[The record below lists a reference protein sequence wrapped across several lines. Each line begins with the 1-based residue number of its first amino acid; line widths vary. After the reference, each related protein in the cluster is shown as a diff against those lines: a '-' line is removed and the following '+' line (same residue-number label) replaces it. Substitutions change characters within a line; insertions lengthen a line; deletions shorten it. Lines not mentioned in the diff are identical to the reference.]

1 MSARRKVSGLHA
13 SESAL
18 QNSPEKIISAWVSD
32 QRDDPKIARIL
43 DVLSQIGV
51 PVQVVNRARLDS
63 LVEGRNHQGV
73 VLELIMPKELS
84 EGELRSSL
92 DRASKNA
99 LYLVLDHIQ
108 DPHNFGACLRTA
120 DAAGVTGVILT
131 KDQSVGLTPVVA
143 KVASGA
149 AETVP
154 IYRVTNLAR
163 TLDLMKESGVWIVGA
178 AGEAS
183 SSAYQVDLDMPVAL
197 VIGAE
202 GKGMR
207 RLTRDRCDLLV
218 KLPMLGQVE
227 SLNLSVATG
236 ILLYEINRQR
246 GIF

>member
-1 MSARRKVSGLHA
+1 MSARRKVSG
-13 SESAL
+13 L

-183 SSAYQVDLDMPVAL
+183 STAYQVDLDMPVAL